1 MDILRKELNAIYTA
15 QHLDREMLDRRL
27 VADAIGRVKMFT
39 SVSNGCCV
47 ITDASADRCYL
58 IGGSFC
64 RLLGITDSGTLYEE
78 VASSDEDQI
87 YSRLHPE
94 DLVEKRMLEY
104 EYFKYVDP
112 LPGEEKVRFKAR
124 CTIRIKGRDGRYMRV
139 DNSTE
144 VFYPSPAGKT
154 WLILCCYDLSP
165 SPETGAGI
173 EPHIVN
179 NSTGEV
185 ITIETLRRR
194 PHILTAREKEILS
207 LIREGRPSKQ
217 IAALLGISIHTV
229 SRHRQNI
236 IEKLSVGNTVEA
248 IMAASLMKLM

>member
-1 MDILRKELNAIYTA
+1 M
-15 QHLDREMLDRRL
+15 
-27 VADAIGRVKMFT
+27 
-39 SVSNGCCV
+39 
-47 ITDASADRCYL
+47 
-58 IGGSFC
+58 
-64 RLLGITDSGTLYEE
+64 
-78 VASSDEDQI
+78 
-87 YSRLHPE
+87 
-94 DLVEKRMLEY
+94 
-104 EYFKYVDP
+104 
-112 LPGEEKVRFKAR
+112 RFKAR
-124 CTIRIKGRDGRYMRV
+124 CTIRIKGRDGRYVRV

-207 LIREGRPSKQ
+207 LIREGKPSKQ